1 MEAKKMLRMRY
12 IFQDILTWIA
22 RLSSQLLKGN
32 IKCIL
37 KQKNNYELPKN
48 KLVKQNNMRW

>member
-22 RLSSQLLKGN
+22 ILRSQLLKGN